1 METISVDTMKA
12 VRAHGYGGAD
22 VLSFEDAPLTNPGEG
37 EVLIRVRAAGVNPV
51 DWKLRAGYFSDY
63 ISPTMPFVPG
73 RDVSGVVEAV
83 GSGVTRFVQGEHVF
97 GNALGAYAQYAV
109 AKEGDLAHKP
119 LTVDHVH
126 AAAVPL
132 AALTAWQALFE
143 VAGLQEHERILIH
156 GAAGGVGT
164 FAVQLAK
171 WKGAR
176 VAGTASSRNQLLLM
190 GLGVDQP
197 IDHFKQRFE
206 DVVDTVEVVL
216 DTVGGDAQQR
226 SWNVLRKGG
235 VLVSIVTPPS
245 TEEALRH
252 EATAAIFASHP
263 DGKQLAQIAQLIDFG
278 FVRPVVETVLPL
290 SQAKHAQEL
299 SEAGHVRGKIVLSV
313 D

>member
-1 METISVDTMKA
+1 MKA
-12 VRAHGYGGAD
+12 VRTYGGGDAAG
-22 VLSFEDAPLTNPGEG
+22 LRFEEAPIPSPAEG
-37 EVLIRVRAAGVNPV
+37 EVLVRVRATSVNPV
-51 DWKLRAGYFSDY
+51 DCKLQAGV
-63 ISPTMPFVPG
+63 IPG
-73 RDVSGVVEAV
+73 RDFSGVVEAV
-83 GSGVTRFVQGEHVF
+83 GSGVTRFAQGDAVF
-97 GNALGAYAQYAV
+97 GNAAGAYAQYAV
-109 AKEGDLAHKP
+109 AKEAELARKP
-119 LTVDHVH
+119 LVVDHI
-126 AAAVPL
+126 AAAATPL

-143 VAGLQEHERILIH
+143 VARLEEGQRLLVH
-156 GAAGGVGT
+156 GAAGGVGS

-176 VAGTASSRNQLLLM
+176 IAGTASDRNQVFLM

-197 IDHFKQRFE
+197 IDHVRQRFE
-206 DVVDTVEVVL
+206 DVVGPIDVVL
-216 DTVGGDAQQR
+216 DTVGGDAQLR

-245 TEEALRH
+245 TEEAHRH

-263 DGKQLAQIAQLIDFG
+263 DGNQLGRIAQLIDYG

-290 SQAKHAQEL
+290 SQAKRAQEM